1 MTEIREV
8 ISCRSM
14 AFPEQRKAYML
25 RYIMRLSWEK
35 IAEQVVNLRGEHPSW
50 VCVKETVQR
59 LSVSKGCRK
68 YKYSRCG
75 RRPWKMT
82 SEIQQFVIRRL
93 VARRATQIV
102 TSVTLQADL
111 SAEKGV
117 TVEAS
122 TIRKL
127 LKRRGYRWLPRNQK
141 RKYSASQKRS
151 RLAFARAVLRMS
163 KKTLR
168 RKLNMSLDGVV
179 LSMPPTSDT
188 ERFNYCWG
196 GATHMWRKR
205 SEGNLPKLAG
215 AEDYDKQVPIARCI
229 PLWGGLSEDGFAAV
243 HWHPRKK
250 TNKEEWAKAVREGRV
265 TGALRFL
272 NPRNRS
278 GPWTI
283 LCDGESFLRASVS
296 MAAYRAKK
304 ITLWDVPAKSP
315 DLNPVEMFWAW
326 LRKKLRLM
334 DLADLRQKRR
344 PLGKIAYT
352 MRVKR
357 VIKSQKAQTVA
368 KNFAKRFRTACKQVV
383 SRRGSAADN

>member
-8 ISCRSM
+8 ISCARM

-151 RLAFARAVLRMS
+151 RLAFARAVLRM
-163 KKTLR
+163 
-168 RKLNMSLDGVV
+168 N
-179 LSMPPTSDT
+179 
-188 ERFNYCWG
+188 
-196 GATHMWRKR
+196 
-205 SEGNLPKLAG
+205 
-215 AEDYDKQVPIARCI
+215 
-229 PLWGGLSEDGFAAV
+229 
-243 HWHPRKK
+243 
-250 TNKEEWAKAVREGRV
+250 
-265 TGALRFL
+265 
-272 NPRNRS
+272 
-278 GPWTI
+278 
-283 LCDGESFLRASVS
+283 
-296 MAAYRAKK
+296 
-304 ITLWDVPAKSP
+304 
-315 DLNPVEMFWAW
+315 
-326 LRKKLRLM
+326 KKLC
-334 DLADLRQKRR
+334 
-344 PLGKIAYT
+344 GG
-352 MRVKR
+352 
-357 VIKSQKAQTVA
+357 
-368 KNFAKRFRTACKQVV
+368 N
-383 SRRGSAADN
+383 